1 MRMTT
6 TFSGEPRPVKRV
18 SLVRLR
24 PAPPTET
31 EQAIERMRD
40 CLDVAFPPAGAAAA
54 PAAFVWTGRT
64 AEPQRPAPAPS
75 APPQGDAGVDL
86 TEVSFGSSVPEPDR
100 RGEERSQLS
109 VYRSATL
116 RWQDYEA
123 LCLIRNISSGG
134 MMGKLHTDMMPG
146 EPVTVEIRSG
156 TLTPGHVVWSHDNLV
171 GVQFDQ
177 RIDVLEVLHAPVSG
191 DADALLQRM
200 PRVRISC
207 PVSLLVDGTRQQVT
221 LVDVSQGGAKLATDL
236 LREGDDVTI
245 GIRGLDPH
253 RGVVRWAH
261 DGHAGVAFLSA
272 IPFDKL
278 AKWALERQ
286 AEG

>member
-6 TFSGEPRPVKRV
+6 NFGGEARPMKRV

-24 PAPPTET
+24 PAPPSES
-31 EQAIERMRD
+31 ELAIDRMRD

-54 PAAFVWTGRT
+54 PAAFVGTGKKP
-64 AEPQRPAPAPS
+64 EPPHAVPTTGA
-75 APPQGDAGVDL
+75 PQGDAGVEL

-100 RGEERSQLS
+100 RSEERSQLS

-171 GVQFDQ
+171 GVQFDH

-191 DADALLQRM
+191 EADTLLQRM

-253 RGVVRWAH
+253 RGTVRWAH
-261 DGHAGVAFLSA
+261 DGHAGIAFLAA